1 MSRPAALIT
10 WLMCVAALV
19 FAMVVV
25 GGITR
30 LTESGLS
37 ITEWKPITG
46 ALPPLN
52 EASWLSEFEK
62 YKQIPEYTQISG
74 PAGMTLAEFK
84 FIYFWEW
91 IHRLLGRVI
100 GLAFALPLAYLTTR
114 FEFRGAMLVQ
124 TLGFLP
130 LIMPP
135 FVGAVAM
142 PLLFGRNGT
151 VNLLLDD
158 YFGFKIGLMEGL
170 NGVIFL
176 QAIHYF
182 PFILVNL
189 SAALRN
195 IDRSM
200 EEAAQNLGSH
210 GLRLF
215 RRIALPLAMP
225 GYVAGASLVFV
236 KVFDDIASPLLL
248 NVKEMLAPQAYLRIT
263 SIGIDDPMGYVISVV
278 LIGVAVLTM
287 WASAQVLKG
296 KDYATTQRGGG
307 GLARRKLRPRE
318 AVVAYAVVIL
328 ILMLVLAPHLG
339 LLLLSLAT
347 VWSFSPL
354 PDAYTLA
361 HYARVLGD
369 SSLYIKNTL
378 LYSGLAA
385 LIDVVIG
392 GAIAYLV
399 LRTKLPGRQGLDWA
413 ASAALAVPGVVLG
426 IGYLRAFYGVKL
438 PDGTPLAALWI
449 VIVLAIAVRRL
460 PYALRACYAA
470 LQQISVSLEEAAE
483 NLGATKARTVRRIV
497 IPLMTG
503 GLLAGFITS
512 FATAAV
518 ELSAVLMLVQNNSD
532 APLAY
537 GLYVLMQTPAGRGA
551 GAALGVIAVI
561 IVALCMA
568 LSQLAADRSQ
578 RARGL
583 EM

>member
-1 MSRPAALIT
+1 
-10 WLMCVAALV
+10 
-19 FAMVVV
+19 
-25 GGITR
+25 
-30 LTESGLS
+30 LS
-37 ITEWKPITG
+37 I
-46 ALPPLN
+46 AASAPPL
-52 EASWLSEFEK
+52 AGTRSPGQIALALAIALFLIVFLAVPVATVAYVAFTEK
-62 YKQIPEYTQISG
+62 GTGVPTLVNFLDFARTDLFVRSFWNSLYVS
-74 PAGMTLAEFK
+74 AMTVVWSSVL
-84 FIYFWEW
+84 
-91 IHRLLGRVI
+91 
-100 GLAFALPLAYLTTR
+100 ALPLAYLTTR
-114 FEFRGAMLVQ
+114 FEFRGAALVQ

-142 PLLFGRNGT
+142 QLLFGRNGT
-151 VNLLLDD
+151 VNLLLDEWFD
-158 YFGFKIGLMEGL
+158 FKIGVMEGL

-195 IDRSM
+195 IDRAM

-236 KVFDDIASPLLL
+236 KVFDDVASPLLL

-278 LIGVAVLTM
+278 LIAIAVVTM
-287 WASAQVLKG
+287 WGSARVLKG
-296 KDYATTQRGGG
+296 KDYATVQRGGG
-307 GLARRKLRPRE
+307 GLARRRLTRGQS
-318 AVVAYAVVIL
+318 ALAYAVVL
-328 ILMLVLAPHLG
+328 LVLALVLAPHLG
-339 LLLLSLAT
+339 LLLLSFAT

-354 PDAYTLA
+354 PDGFTLA

-369 SSLYIKNTL
+369 SSTYIKNTL

-385 LIDVVIG
+385 AIDVAIG

-399 LRTKLPGRQGLDWA
+399 LRTRLPGRQMLDWLA
-413 ASAALAVPGVVLG
+413 GAALAVPGVVLG
-426 IGYLRAFYGVKL
+426 IGYLRAFYGVTL
-438 PDGTPLAALWI
+438 PGGAPLATLWI
-449 VIVLAIAVRRL
+449 MIVLAIAIRRL
-460 PYALRACYAA
+460 PYALRAAYAA

-483 NLGATKARTVRRIV
+483 NLGATKSRTVRRV
-497 IPLMTG
+497 VVPLMTG
-503 GLLAGFITS
+503 GLLAGFVTS

-532 APLAY
+532 APLSY

-551 GAALGVIAVI
+551 GAAMGVIAVV
-561 IVALCMA
+561 IVAICMG
-568 LSQLAADRSQ
+568 LSQLAVDRSQ

-583 EM
+583 DI